1 MHLTETGQTHIKNDV
16 HLINKILNTI
26 GLVITED
33 IYASE
38 LNPKNRNPLL
48 DALDVLLFLLAAH
61 ELRKYTAV
69 AVVLL
74 GLFGTAR

>member
-1 MHLTETGQTHIKNDV
+1 MDTFDV
-16 HLINKILNTI
+16 VAVEQLLIVDLF
-26 GLVITED
+26 L
-33 IYASE
+33 
-38 LNPKNRNPLL
+38 PLL

-74 GLFGTAR
+74 GLFGTAS

>member
-38 LNPKNRNPLL
+38 LNPKNRNPPSTAPRQPKNLL
-48 DALDVLLFLLAAH
+48 E
-61 ELRKYTAV
+61 EL
-69 AVVLL
+69 
-74 GLFGTAR
+74 